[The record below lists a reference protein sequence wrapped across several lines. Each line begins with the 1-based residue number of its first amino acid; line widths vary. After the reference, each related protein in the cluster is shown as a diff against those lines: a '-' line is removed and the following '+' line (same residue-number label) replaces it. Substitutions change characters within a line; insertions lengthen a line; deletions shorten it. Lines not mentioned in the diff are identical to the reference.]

1 VRVMAFWRST
11 DVCAYNVNAAV
22 HLCVCQMKLISYAHC
37 NRDVRLAW
45 HEAATAKQKEQLQ
58 QQQQQYTT
66 HGNHDSKHSG
76 SSSSKASPPRI
87 RYDVSIMFLKEIYA
101 NNVIQSTFLSCRPYY
116 LDLLHSA
123 AL

>member
-1 VRVMAFWRST
+1 M
-11 DVCAYNVNAAV
+11 
-22 HLCVCQMKLISYAHC
+22 QMKLISYAHC

-87 RYDVSIMFLKEIYA
+87 RYDVSIMVPKENYA
-101 NNVIQSTFLSCRPYY
+101 NSVMQSTLYSCKTCY
-116 LDLLHSA
+116 
-123 AL
+123 